1 MAYQHRV
8 INAIERKNY
17 DWPVLVRPKE
27 EQGESQGQKHVLG
40 FLQEKQGRAEQ
51 GKQLRIG

>member
-17 DWPVLVRPKE
+17 DWPILVRPKE
-27 EQGESQGQKHVLG
+27 EQGESQGQKHLLG